1 MLERHGEKPPEDLDL
16 DRIEEVPVKD
26 AEEKRGSSFSGLS

>member
-1 MLERHGEKPPEDLDL
+1 MPMTIVSRKPPERHGEKPPEDVDL

-26 AEEKRGSSFSGLS
+26 AEE